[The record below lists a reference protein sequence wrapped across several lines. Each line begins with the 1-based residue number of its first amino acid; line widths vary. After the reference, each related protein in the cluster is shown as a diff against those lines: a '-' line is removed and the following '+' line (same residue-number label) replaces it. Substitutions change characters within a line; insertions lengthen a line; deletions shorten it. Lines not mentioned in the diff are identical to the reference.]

1 MKTSTAN
8 SQKITAAEV
17 ERLVRSLTA
26 VEKTNVGIEVTV
38 PVAYGDGELVTVV
51 VEHTKD
57 ALVVHDAS
65 FSAMRLSNAGVS
77 FTPNVNHRL
86 AELAA
91 RYGCKF
97 REGRVGSA
105 AESIEG
111 LPHVVALVANAA
123 RAVADYAYEI
133 KRLAETDFRLVVVE
147 KLREIAGS
155 RARDPDEF
163 KGASGRRYRLP
174 FVLNKELSRPEHFI
188 STLAHRSNVPQVFA
202 TYSDLRGAWPAV
214 ERDAIYD
221 DAAHL
226 RDEDRTFL
234 RTSDTATVF
243 GWMEAEKRFKEFVRD
258 VRH

>member
-1 MKTSTAN
+1 MKTLTAD
-8 SQKITAAEV
+8 SPKITAAEV

-26 VEKTNVGIEVTV
+26 VEKTNIGIEVTV
-38 PVAYGDGELVTVV
+38 PVAYGDGELVTIV
-51 VEHTKD
+51 VEQTKD
-57 ALVVHDAS
+57 ALIVHDAS
-65 FSAMRLSNAGVS
+65 FSAMRLSNAGIS
-77 FTPNVNHRL
+77 FTPNVIHRL
-86 AELAA
+86 ADLAG

-97 REGRVGSA
+97 HDGRVGSS
-105 AESIEG
+105 AESIDA

-123 RAVADYAYEI
+123 RTVADYAFEI

-147 KLREIAGS
+147 KLREIVGS
-155 RARDPDEF
+155 RAHDPDEF

-202 TYSDLRGAWPAV
+202 AYSDLRGSWPGV
-214 ERDAIYD
+214 ERDAVYD

-226 RDEDRTFL
+226 RDEDRAFL
-234 RTSDTATVF
+234 KTADTAVVF
-243 GWMEAEKRFKEFVRD
+243 DWMEAERRFKEFVRD

>member
-1 MKTSTAN
+1 MKTLTAD
-8 SQKITAAEV
+8 SPKITAAEV
-17 ERLVRSLTA
+17 ERLIRSLTA
-26 VEKTNVGIEVTV
+26 VEKTNIGIEVTV

-51 VEHTKD
+51 VEQTTD

-65 FSAMRLSNAGVS
+65 FSAMRLSNSGIS
-77 FTPNVNHRL
+77 FTPNVVHRL

-97 REGRVGSA
+97 HSGRVGSS
-105 AESIEG
+105 AESIEA

-123 RAVADYAYEI
+123 RSVADYAFEV
-133 KRLAETDFRLVVVE
+133 KRMAETDFRLVVVE
-147 KLREIAGS
+147 KLREIVGS

-188 STLAHRSNVPQVFA
+188 STLANRSNVPQVFA
-202 TYSDLRGAWPAV
+202 AYSDLRGSWPGV
-214 ERDAIYD
+214 ERDAVYD

-234 RTSDTATVF
+234 KTADTAIVF
-243 GWMEAEKRFKEFVRD
+243 GWMEAERRFKEFVRD

>member
-1 MKTSTAN
+1 MKTLTAD
-8 SQKITAAEV
+8 SQKVTAAEV

-26 VEKTNVGIEVTV
+26 VEKTNLGFEITV

-57 ALVVHDAS
+57 VLIVHDAS

-77 FTPNVNHRL
+77 FTPNVAHRL
-86 AELAA
+86 EELAE
-91 RYGCKF
+91 RYNCKF
-97 REGRVGSA
+97 YDGRVGSS
-105 AESIEG
+105 AESIAA

-123 RAVADYAYEI
+123 RSVADYAFEI

-147 KLREIAGS
+147 KLREMVGQ

-174 FVLNKELSRPEHFI
+174 FVLNKELSRPQNFI
-188 STLAHRSNVPQVFA
+188 STLANRSNVPQVFA
-202 TYSDLRGAWPAV
+202 TYSDLRGSFADV

-234 RTSDTATVF
+234 KTADTAVVF
-243 GWMEAEKRFKEFVRD
+243 GWMEAERRFKEIAQD